1 MTAPLTRKEVAAQ
14 LRQLADQLD
23 PPAPPTPGNEA
34 CASIPEARRAGVD
47 LAHEILRAAG
57 VREPHLTRLASSKH
71 PDTIIAW
78 LGYLIE
84 TNYPAE
90 HRIGYMIKR
99 LDAGN
104 MPPAGPHGYTV
115 EDILPRLPRQL
126 RR

>member
-1 MTAPLTRKEVAAQ
+1 
-14 LRQLADQLD
+14 
-23 PPAPPTPGNEA
+23 
-34 CASIPEARRAGVD
+34 VD
-47 LAHEILRAAG
+47 LAHELLRAAG

-71 PDTIIAW
+71 PDLILAW

-84 TNYPAE
+84 TDYPIE

-115 EDILPRLPRQL
+115 EDILPRLPRRL